1 MTDDEGL
8 RERKKRETRAT
19 LSQAAIRLCVQRG
32 WDDVS
37 LADIAEAA
45 NVSERTFRNYFTSKA
60 EAIAA
65 THLERALRTADEL
78 RARPAHEPLWD
89 AVIAAVTAQFD
100 GTTDIEPAAW
110 PSGVRRVFAE
120 PAVRGEILKANAAAQ
135 EALAVAIAERTGLDL
150 ERDVYPRLLAS
161 VVGAASGAAVGHWF
175 RGGPRDSVVPHIHSA
190 LDQVRAGLPLPLPE
204 ADR

>member
-8 RERKKRETRAT
+8 RERKKRETRAA

-37 LADIAEAA
+37 LADIADAA

-78 RARPAHEPLWD
+78 RARPADEPLWD
-89 AVIAAVTAQFD
+89 AVTTAVTAQYD
-100 GTTDIEPAAW
+100 GTTDVEPMAW
-110 PSGVRRVFAE
+110 LAGVRRIFAE
-120 PAVRGEILKANAAAQ
+120 PAVQGEILKANATAQ
-135 EALAVAIAERTGLDL
+135 EELAVAIAERTGLDL
-150 ERDVYPRLLAS
+150 DGDVYPRLLAA
-161 VVGAASGAAVGHWF
+161 VVSAASGTAVGEWF
-175 RGGPRDSVVPHIHSA
+175 LNGPRDSVVPHIRAA
-190 LDQVRAGLPLPLPE
+190 LDQVRAGLPLPGGD
-204 ADR
+204 A

>member
-1 MTDDEGL
+1 MTNDEGL

-19 LSQAAIRLCVQRG
+19 LSRAAMRLCVQRG

-45 NVSERTFRNYFTSKA
+45 DVSERTFRNYFASKA

-78 RARPAHEPLWD
+78 RARPPDEPLWD
-89 AVIAAVTAQFD
+89 ALTASVLAQFD
-100 GTTDIEPAAW
+100 GTTDIQPTAW
-110 PSGVRRVFAE
+110 LAGVRRVFAE
-120 PAVRGEILKANAAAQ
+120 PAVQGEILKANAAAQ
-135 EALAVAIAERTGLDL
+135 EELARAIAERTGLDL

-161 VVGAASGAAVGHWF
+161 VVGAASGTAIGHWF
-175 RGGPRDSVVPHIHSA
+175 GNEDSVVPHIRSA
-190 LDQVRAGLPLPLPE
+190 LDQVRAGLPLPGHN
-204 ADR
+204 R